1 MAQFHILRI
10 ERSSTGFSGDPF
22 YLARGNKEELCFV
35 IDKPL
40 DEPRAGHA
48 IDMNM

>member
-1 MAQFHILRI
+1 MAQFHILPI

-40 DEPRAGHA
+40 DEPRAGDA
-48 IDMNM
+48 VDMNM